1 MRMYIYHMV
10 RTLMKKLNMH
20 LKNMTEKLEL
30 KDIICSLKE
39 TAYLI
44 NKFLNKLKEQ
54 NKFDNSLIILN
65 ADTGSLEID

>member
-1 MRMYIYHMV
+1 MQSR
-10 RTLMKKLNMH
+10 
-20 LKNMTEKLEL
+20 
-30 KDIICSLKE
+30 

-65 ADTGSLEID
+65 ADTGTWEIGLSSFLMSIVKELIV